1 MVVVVLYAF
10 MVLVVFWLAALTWAA
25 ISLQGKLNRVIEAQ
39 LRIESSLR
47 LLTQKC
53 L

>member
-1 MVVVVLYAF
+1 MIILYAF
-10 MVLVVFWLAALTWAA
+10 MVLAVFFAAATCWAA